1 MDENL
6 IDKLLTEKEEK
17 VIADCVKCGK
27 EIEITPGQYTEE
39 KIKTLNFMCSDCINN
54 AIVENESRL
63 EKEIIAKLEIDP
75 KGKYTTTE
83 AAKKL
88 GISSRKV
95 LRKIKKGEIK
105 TVTRVKGKSIP
116 RYKISGEEI
125 LDYVKTRYK
134 ENTRFHT
141 SSY

>member
-6 IDKLLTEKEEK
+6 IDKLLMEKEVK
-17 VIADCVKCGK
+17 LITNCVKCGK
-27 EIEITPGQYTEE
+27 KTEVPPGQYTEE
-39 KIKTLNFMCSDCINN
+39 KIKTLNFMCSDCTNN
-54 AIVENESRL
+54 AIVGDESRL

-75 KGKYTTTE
+75 KGKYTTTQ
-83 AAKKL
+83 AAERL

-105 TVTRVKGKSIP
+105 TVTRGKDKIVP

-125 LDYVKTRYK
+125 LDHVKTRYK